1 MTADSGQSINMTDE
15 ASDSLRAEVE
25 HGFVE
30 PSPAIIFESTDHA
43 KTPIPDP
50 ITPTPEIEVSEIIE
64 VGKTPNPA
72 QVLPSL
78 GTLIYPDLP
87 VPPMYGSHSTLLVDV
102 LRRRR
107 LRKIV
112 LRRLSR
118 KHLRAARAMDRRAS
132 HRLWITIASI
142 VLALL
147 IVFLSVGGAAGYVAY
162 RFAHTTQTTYEQQVL
177 TLHDLL
183 PPDNLKIYD
192 SKGVLI

>member
-15 ASDSLRAEVE
+15 ASDSLLTEVE
-25 HGFVE
+25 HGYEE
-30 PSPAIIFESTDHA
+30 PSPAIIFESTDLA

-64 VGKTPNPA
+64 VGETPNHA

-87 VPPMYGSHSTLLVDV
+87 VPPIYGSHSTLLVDAV
-102 LRRRR
+102 RRRQ

-118 KHLRAARAMDRRAS
+118 KHLRSARAMDRRGG
-132 HRLWITIASI
+132 HPLWVTHARIS
-142 VLALL
+142 
-147 IVFLSVGGAAGYVAY
+147 
-162 RFAHTTQTTYEQQVL
+162 
-177 TLHDLL
+177 
-183 PPDNLKIYD
+183 
-192 SKGVLI
+192 